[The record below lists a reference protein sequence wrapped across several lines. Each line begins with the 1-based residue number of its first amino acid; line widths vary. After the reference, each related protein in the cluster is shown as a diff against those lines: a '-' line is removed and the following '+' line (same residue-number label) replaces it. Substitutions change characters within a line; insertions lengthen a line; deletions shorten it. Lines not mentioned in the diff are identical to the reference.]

1 MLLLY
6 MRLSLFEHEN
16 MLTTT
21 DFIFSF
27 LRLQAKGE
35 LYIILE
41 GHMFERM
48 TQVASTGSLAHMN
61 TQFQQFPTNPLS
73 APEPILRRHFSDQ
86 CDSFRRYLGLV

>member
-1 MLLLY
+1 
-6 MRLSLFEHEN
+6 

-35 LYIILE
+35 YYIILE

-48 TQVASTGSLAHMN
+48 TQVAST
-61 TQFQQFPTNPLS
+61 
-73 APEPILRRHFSDQ
+73 SDGF
-86 CDSFRRYLGLV
+86 CLTKGKW

>member
-6 MRLSLFEHEN
+6 MRLSLSEQEN

-35 LYIILE
+35 YYIILE

-48 TQVASTGSLAHMN
+48 TQVASTTWREDDLGRYMRFRLGK
-61 TQFQQFPTNPLS
+61 F
-73 APEPILRRHFSDQ
+73 FSI
-86 CDSFRRYLGLV
+86 S

>member
-1 MLLLY
+1 

-48 TQVASTGSLAHMN
+48 TQVASTGMFSLSMRTA
-61 TQFQQFPTNPLS
+61 PLS
-73 APEPILRRHFSDQ
+73 TPPQNNTYRF
-86 CDSFRRYLGLV
+86 VV